1 MSLTSVVANISWL
14 YSLLSELKIIA
25 SKTLIVWHD
34 NLHTIIQVANPILNA
49 RTKHIELDFYF
60 VHEIFFKKKI

>member
-1 MSLTSVVANISWL
+1 MSLTSVVVDISWL
-14 YSLLSELKIIA
+14 YSLLSEVKIIA
-25 SKTLIVWHD
+25 SKTSIVWHD

-60 VHEIFFKKKI
+60 VQRIFFKKKI